1 MEFNLNQILEST
13 ILLEGR
19 KEDAIKRYGEEHKP
33 LIDILSQGDP
43 SGNNKYL
50 DWMTK
55 TSLGLLNNED
65 NIPSA
70 NSVIDLINGFHENL
84 PRIKNKDINSY
95 NRFLDLV
102 NVVDEARVKAE
113 EKRISKQ
120 AKKIFEND
128 DAVIFV
134 PFTTEASCKYGAGSK
149 WCISGRGNGGGLNNY
164 FDDYSKHSN
173 FYFFINKKMN
183 SNENPR
189 NYKYALQWRFDGSG
203 RDWTWWDAQDSSGDK
218 PQWVTD
224 EMLSA
229 VRAFDPK
236 HKKIKLGAQLKA
248 YIENPT
254 IRDYKKF
261 SSIMNPKQKNESI
274 NKIINKGD
282 LTSNAFTTLVP
293 DLTDQ
298 QKMEFINNYVKG
310 VVTTT
315 DYKKMEEFLTPQQ
328 KISLLIVNPTV
339 LNNYD
344 ISKKINDELT
354 DEQKYS
360 LVQSLDNKKIN
371 NTDTKVLVKKW
382 SMTPE
387 EREKHGQKSFYVF
400 LSDPKDF
407 VKSLVK
413 VDPLNPESYRTIN
426 VMKLEKQVKPETDMY
441 GIKTDNGLLD
451 DYLGSQMSKG
461 GSIPET
467 ILNLLKS
474 QSIKI

>member
-19 KEDAIKRYGEEHKP
+19 KEDVIKKYGEEHKP
-33 LIDILSQGDP
+33 LIDILSQEDP

-50 DWMTK
+50 DWSTK

-65 NIPSA
+65 DIPSA

-102 NVVDEARVKAE
+102 NVVDEARAKAE

-120 AKKIFEND
+120 AKKVFEND
-128 DAVIFV
+128 DVVVYA
-134 PFTTEASCKYGAGSK
+134 PMTTEAACKYGAGSK
-149 WCISGRGNGGGLNNY
+149 WCIAGRSNNGGLNNY

-173 FYFFINKKMN
+173 FYYFINKKMN
-183 SNENPR
+183 SNENPKD
-189 NYKYALQWRFDGSG
+189 YKYALQWRFDGG
-203 RDWTWWDAQDSSGDK
+203 NQEWTWWDAQDISGTQT

-224 EMLSA
+224 EMKSA
-229 VRAFDPK
+229 VRTFDPK
-236 HKKIKLGAQLKA
+236 HRKIKLGAQLSA
-248 YIENPT
+248 YLENPT
-254 IRDYKKF
+254 IKDYLKF
-261 SSIMNPKQKNESI
+261 SSMMEPKQKSSTI
-274 NKIINKGD
+274 NRIIGGGN
-282 LTSNAFTTLVP
+282 LNSNSFAVLAP

-310 VVTTT
+310 SVSVS
-315 DYKKMEEFLTPQQ
+315 DYKKMENNLTNQQ
-328 KISLLIVNPTV
+328 KISLFIQNPTI

-344 ISKKINDELT
+344 VVKKVNDELT
-354 DEQKYS
+354 DEQKYE
-360 LVQSLDNKKIN
+360 LVKSLDNKKIN
-371 NTDTKVLVKKW
+371 NTDSKVLVKKW
-382 SMTPE
+382 SMTAE
-387 EREKHGQKSFYVF
+387 EREKHRQKSFYVF
-400 LSDPKDF
+400 LSNPNNF
-407 VKSLVK
+407 VNSLTK

-451 DYLGSQMSKG
+451 DYLGSG
-461 GSIPET
+461 VVSIPET

-474 QSIKI
+474 QSTKI